1 MVQVMLDLWKA
12 KYGTSFYD
20 IDTVTGQVYVN
31 RDGKRIAIPEK
42 CSFNPIVGTEIMST
56 TPISVRFLA
65 CNGCSAWRV
74 LGAAKTV
81 IRVP

>member
-1 MVQVMLDLWKA
+1 MDTKRGEMS
-12 KYGTSFYD
+12 KYHSQSEDEAT
-20 IDTVTGQVYVN
+20 
-31 RDGKRIAIPEK
+31 
-42 CSFNPIVGTEIMST
+42 
-56 TPISVRFLA
+56 VRFLA

>member
-1 MVQVMLDLWKA
+1 MVETACVLFFIFFMRNELP
-12 KYGTSFYD
+12 FF
-20 IDTVTGQVYVN
+20 TGAV
-31 RDGKRIAIPEK
+31 IPK
-42 CSFNPIVGTEIMST
+42 QIHHQLC
-56 TPISVRFLA
+56 VRFLA